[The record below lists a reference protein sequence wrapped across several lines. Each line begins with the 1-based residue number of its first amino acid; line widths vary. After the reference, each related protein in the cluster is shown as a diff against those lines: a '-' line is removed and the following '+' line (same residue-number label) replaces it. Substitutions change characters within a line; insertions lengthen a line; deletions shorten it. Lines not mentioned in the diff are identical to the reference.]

1 MRTKLTVKNPKPA
14 SPTRAP
20 VRSGSLVA
28 RKAVR
33 PAAPPA
39 GDKPARP
46 KKAAPATAGERTF
59 KPRAAAGAER
69 PGADRAP
76 SKRAPRDGGAERGT
90 RAPYRDNASGEG
102 AKRGFGDRRT
112 SSDRPPRRDDD
123 ARPRRSGAGE
133 GGARAPYR
141 DSASGEGAKRSF
153 DDRRTSSD
161 RPPRRDDDARPRR
174 SGAGE
179 GGARA
184 PYRDNA
190 SGEGA
195 KRSFGDRRTSSDRP
209 PRRDDDARP
218 RRAGAGEGGARAPY
232 RDNASGEG
240 AKRSFGDRRTSS
252 DRPPRR
258 DDDARPRR
266 AGAGEGGA
274 RAPYRDNAAGEGAKR
289 SFGDRRT
296 SSDRPPRRDDDARPR
311 RAGAGEGGARAPYRD
326 NASGEGAKRSF
337 GDRRTSSDRPP
348 RRDDDARPRRTS
360 AGEGG
365 ARAPYRDKAA
375 GEGAK
380 RSFGDRPARPARD
393 GERGSTE
400 RRSSGAGMKTAKPV
414 KKPAADID
422 YGDESGLMRLSK
434 RMSELGMCSR
444 READEWIEKGWV
456 LVDGERIDTLGTKV
470 RADQKIEIDER
481 ASAAQAAQVTILLHK
496 PVGYVSGQAEDGYEP
511 AAVLITRANRWSG
524 DHSPVRFSPQHL
536 HALAPAGR
544 LDIDSTGLLVL
555 TQNGVIAKQL
565 IGEQSDIDKE
575 YLVRVRFGERL
586 IDIDQHFPAESLAKL
601 RHGLELDGVA
611 LKPAMVSWQ
620 NGEQLRFV
628 LREGKK
634 RQIRRMCELV
644 GLDVIGLKRV
654 RMGRVMLGAL
664 PQGQWRYLSADET
677 F

>member
-46 KKAAPATAGERTF
+46 KKAPAAAATGERSF
-59 KPRAAAGAER
+59 KPRGAAGAER

-76 SKRAPRDGGAERGT
+76 AKRAPRDGGAERGT
-90 RAPYRDNASGEG
+90 
-102 AKRGFGDRRT
+102 
-112 SSDRPPRRDDD
+112 
-123 ARPRRSGAGE
+123 
-133 GGARAPYR
+133 
-141 DSASGEGAKRSF
+141 
-153 DDRRTSSD
+153 
-161 RPPRRDDDARPRR
+161 
-174 SGAGE
+174 
-179 GGARA
+179 
-184 PYRDNA
+184 
-190 SGEGA
+190 
-195 KRSFGDRRTSSDRP
+195 
-209 PRRDDDARP
+209 
-218 RRAGAGEGGARAPY
+218 
-232 RDNASGEG
+232 
-240 AKRSFGDRRTSS
+240 
-252 DRPPRR
+252 
-258 DDDARPRR
+258 
-266 AGAGEGGA
+266 

-311 RAGAGEGGARAPYRD
+311 RAGGDEGKRPSYRD
-326 NASGEGAKRSF
+326 NASGEGAKRGFGERRTSSDRPPRRDDDARPRRAGGDEGKRPSYRDNVSGEGAKRSFGERRTSSDRPPRRDDDARPRRAAGGDDSKRPSYRDKAAGEGSTRSFGDRRTSSDRPPRRSDDDTRPRRAAGGDDSKRPSYRDKAAGEGAKRGF

-348 RRDDDARPRRTS
+348 RRDDDARPRRA
-360 AGEGG
+360 AG
-365 ARAPYRDKAA
+365 ADDSKRPSYRDKAA
-375 GEGAK
+375 SEGAK

-393 GERGSTE
+393 GD
-400 RRSSGAGMKTAKPV
+400 RRSFGAVKTAQPV
-414 KKPAADID
+414 KRAAADVD
-422 YGDESGLMRLSK
+422 YGDETGLMRLSK